1 MILDDG
7 LSVGLDCNIA
17 LLHDYAIK
25 HFYDCSL
32 CLDASQPKRRSPVVR
47 RIKPAPTF
55 L

>member
-25 HFYDCSL
+25 HFFMIAHYVYTLLNPNAAHLS
-32 CLDASQPKRRSPVVR
+32 
-47 RIKPAPTF
+47 
-55 L
+55 